1 MIITLFLPRWI
12 GIVTGGDNLKILIYG
27 AGVIG
32 SLYAVLFS
40 KNKGVDVSVY
50 ARDKRLEDL
59 CKYGLMYHDKGSV
72 KVAEVRIIDAVKDD
86 DTYDYIFLTVKENQ
100 LYKAL
105 EELRGNKSQNI
116 VTMVNSL
123 DDYKKWED
131 ICGKGRIIPAFPGA
145 GGSIDEGILN
155 AGLTPALIQP
165 TTFGEI
171 SGRNTKRTS
180 ELSKL
185 FRSSHIPYQIVS
197 DMHLWQLCHLA
208 MVVPIADAYYESA
221 VPENAGADRRLMSKT
236 AGKIKRN
243 MKWLKVHEGKLS
255 PKKFYMFTSIPKR
268 LIAIGLAITFKSEFG
283 DRFMY
288 RHSMKASDEMR
299 ELHRQFYGYIKD
311 RL

>member
-1 MIITLFLPRWI
+1 M
-12 GIVTGGDNLKILIYG
+12 
-27 AGVIG
+27 
-32 SLYAVLFS
+32 
-40 KNKGVDVSVY
+40 SVY
-50 ARDKRLEDL
+50 TRGKRLEEL
-59 CKYGLMYHDKGSV
+59 CENGLRYCDKDTV
-72 KVAEVRIIDAVKDD
+72 KVANVRIIDAVKDD
-86 DTYDYIFLTVKENQ
+86 DIYDYIFLTVRENQ

-105 EELRGNKSQNI
+105 EELRVNISQNI

-145 GGSIDEGILN
+145 GGSIDDGILN

-180 ELSKL
+180 ELSRL
-185 FRSSHIPYQIVS
+185 FHNSHIPYQIVS

-208 MVVPIADAYYESA
+208 MVVPIADAYYESED
-221 VPENAGADRRLMSKT
+221 PENAGADRRLMSKT

-243 MKWLKVHEGKLS
+243 MKWLKNHEGKLS
-255 PKKFYMFTSIPKR
+255 PKKLYMFTSVPKR
-268 LIAIGLAITFKSEFG
+268 LIAVGLTITFKSEFG

-288 RHSMKASDEMR
+288 RHSMKAPDEMR
-299 ELHRQFYGYIKD
+299 ELHRKFYGYIKD
-311 RL
+311 RSKKA

>member
-1 MIITLFLPRWI
+1 MK
-12 GIVTGGDNLKILIYG
+12 VLIYG

-40 KNKGVDVSVY
+40 KNENVDVSIY
-50 ARDKRLEDL
+50 ARGHRLENL
-59 CKYGLMYHDKGSV
+59 RENGLRYYDKGAV
-72 KVAEVRIIDAVKDD
+72 QTADVRIVGAVKNDD
-86 DTYDYIFLTVKENQ
+86 VYDIIFLTVRENQ

-105 EELRGNKSQNI
+105 EELCDNESRTI

-123 DDYKKWED
+123 DDYRKWED
-131 ICGKGRIIPAFPGA
+131 ICGKGKIIPAFPGA
-145 GGSIDEGILN
+145 GGSVDDGILN

-171 SGRNTKRTS
+171 SGKKTKRTS
-180 ELSKL
+180 ELSEL
-185 FRSSHIPYQIVS
+185 FHSSHIPYQRVP

-208 MVVPIADAYYESA
+208 MVVPIADAYYESSE
-221 VPENAGADRRLMSKT
+221 PENAGADSKLMTKT
-236 AGKIKRN
+236 AGEIKRN
-243 MKWLKVHEGKLS
+243 MKWLKVHHGKLS
-255 PKKFYMFTSIPKR
+255 PKKFYMFTLLPKR
-268 LIAIGLAITFKSEFG
+268 LLAKGLAITFRSEFG

-288 RHSMKASDEMR
+288 RHAMNAPDEMM